1 VKRALVLIAALV
13 ALPLPALAQGSGAP
27 GPAKNAPVD
36 KKGNAVP
43 NEPTKSVPRTP
54 IDKAPPEKEAP
65 AKDKPVDKP
74 AGSGSGSGSAAPTPR
89 PPLQKKSP
97 ARHA

>member
-1 VKRALVLIAALV
+1 VKRALILIAALLV
-13 ALPLPALAQGSGAP
+13 PATTLAQGSGGPA
-27 GPAKNAPVD
+27 PAKNAPVD